1 MKSKRKDKL
10 KVRVEMVKQR
20 EKEIDVI
27 EDNFKEIFNKCFTQS
42 GRATIRALIDKFG
55 FDEVCA
61 AYDIAIN
68 KYDTAQDVFDKLG
81 GVCYNRKIGRKAD
94 YYGRT

>member
-1 MKSKRKDKL
+1 MKSKRKNKL
-10 KVRVEMVKQR
+10 KDRVEMVKQR

-55 FDEVCA
+55 FDEVCT